1 MRQYLVALARPTRA
15 LAAFVLGV
23 AVAVAVLPAPAH
35 AATAQFIKES
45 QWSGGYVGRMT
56 VRNDA
61 TTTMTSWRVEFDLP
75 AGTSVIHHWG
85 AQLTPGTT
93 HHVFVNAPWNGT
105 LRPGE
110 STSFGFVASGTA
122 APMNCI
128 VNGTPCAG
136 GPVERDIAPPTAPA
150 NVRAT
155 LGSQTFTLSWDP
167 STDDRGV
174 VAYEVFANG
183 SRIATTTATSYT
195 SPIPPPIVIAYGIR
209 AVDAAGNAS
218 TFGFHGA
225 GTPVDTEPPTTPTGL
240 MLGMSGGNIFTL
252 AWTASTDNVMVAGY
266 RVFLNGAEVS
276 RVGNTNAFARFSGGF
291 GEWNFLVCAFD
302 PAGNASGC
310 ARAGIAIDPPP
321 PTRPPTPV
329 P

>member
-1 MRQYLVALARPTRA
+1 MRQSLVALARLTRA
-15 LAAFVLGV
+15 LAALVLGV

-35 AATAQFIKES
+35 AATAEFVKES
-45 QWSGGYVGRMT
+45 QWPGGYVGRMII
-56 VRNDA
+56 RNDA
-61 TTTMTSWRVEFDLP
+61 AATITSWRVEFDLP
-75 AGTSVIHHWG
+75 ADTRVTHHWG

-93 HHVFVNAPWNGT
+93 HYVFVNAPWNGT

-110 STSFGFVASGTA
+110 ATSFGFVATGTA
-122 APMNCI
+122 VPMNCT

-136 GPVERDIAPPTAPA
+136 GPVEKDIAPPTTPA
-150 NVRAT
+150 NLRAT
-155 LGSQTFTLSWDP
+155 LTSQTFTLSWDP

-174 VAYEVFANG
+174 VGYEVFANG
-183 SRIATTTATSYT
+183 NRIATTTTTSYT
-195 SPIPPPIVIAYGIR
+195 SPIPPPIVIAYGVR

-218 TFGFHGA
+218 PFAFHGA

-240 MLGMSGGNIFTL
+240 TLGMSGSIFTL

-276 RVGNTNAFARFSGGF
+276 RVGNTNAFARYPGGF
-291 GEWNFLVCAFD
+291 GGWLFLVCAFD

-321 PTRPPTPV
+321 PTRPPTPG